1 MKFAHLADTHI
12 RNLKYH
18 FEYKQVFK
26 KIYDILRKEQV
37 DYIIHCGDIAHTK
50 TQISPEFVEMCGDFL
65 LNLSKIAPTYIIL
78 GNHDGNLKNSNR
90 QDALSPI
97 IKALDCPNLHLL
109 KNSGETMLDDKFVL
123 NVLSVFDEENW
134 QDPSDQDKVNVA
146 LYHGS
151 ISGCDTDTGWTM
163 EHGESDISIFKNY
176 DYAMLGDIHKTNQ
189 ILDDHGRVRYCGSTI
204 QQNHGETN
212 DKGFLLWDIKDK
224 EDFTC
229 KHISIL
235 SPKPFVTIELDS
247 KGKMSKTA
255 NVPLGA
261 RLRIVS
267 NNNVPLDSLRKAMDA
282 AKFKFK
288 PESITFLNRAAGKKG
303 NVEELASEFAKED
316 LRDLG
321 VQEKLIKEYLKDH
334 DLNDGALTKIYEL
347 NKKYNTIAEQ
357 DEEISRNINW
367 ELNSLEWD
375 NLFNYGKGN
384 KVDFKNLNGIVGIF
398 GKNYSGKSSIV
409 DSLLYTLY
417 DKTSK
422 NNRKNLHVINQNK
435 EYCTGV
441 LKISVGN
448 KIYEIDRKA
457 EKYEKTLHGN
467 TTIEAKTSVDF
478 NVFDE
483 VTEKSTSLNGTS
495 RPETDK
501 NIRRIF
507 GTVEDFLFTSMAS
520 QVDSLAFIK
529 EGSTKRK
536 EILAKFL
543 DLELFDKKFKLAKDD
558 ASEIKGSLKRLEEK
572 EFEVEIE
579 KIKDEIK
586 TNQEMTDGRKRFCQN
601 IKTEASDLEKEIV
614 RLDSKI
620 NVIAID
626 PIDIEDISLQKK
638 EKEQSLGK
646 LLKEKSS
653 VESKLIERK
662 DLLDKIGGFV
672 NEFDVDGLRDNLEI
686 AVEKE
691 KKLVELESEISLE
704 RNKLKNNKKK
714 VRLLEEVP
722 CGSEFSHCKFIS
734 DAYIAQQNVD
744 IFEKAMQQAEES
756 KDSVTEDIKK
766 LNPEK
771 LQEHL
776 QKYNKVKRREDT
788 LKTEI
793 SNLNLILERGKSGG
807 EALNRDIHILN
818 CKIEEYEQNKEL
830 IDNLEAL
837 SCKRYNIR
845 KDIDLKTRSLEEC
858 EVELLKLYKT
868 HGSLEQQL
876 EDLESQKQELT
887 NLREEY
893 SSYDLFTKCM
903 HPNGIPYDII
913 KRKLPLINE
922 EIAKVLTNVVDFE
935 VFFEAES
942 KKLEIFIKHP
952 KYEARPIELGSGAEK
967 TIAAMA
973 IRLALLDISSLPKP
987 DLFVLDE
994 PGTDLDEDNM
1004 EGFIRILD
1012 MIKSAF
1018 KTVLL
1023 ISHLDSL
1030 KDCADMTIEIEKQKG
1045 LAFVNQ

>member
-18 FEYKQVFK
+18 FEYKQVFERM
-26 KIYDILRKEQV
+26 YEILRNEKV

-90 QDALSPI
+90 QDALTPI
-97 IKALDCPNLHLL
+97 IKALNCPDLFLL
-109 KNSGETMLDDKFVL
+109 KNSGETALDSNFTL

-134 QDPSDQDKVNVA
+134 QEPSDQDRINIA

-163 EHGESDISIFKNY
+163 EHGENDISIFKSY

-189 ILDDHGRVRYCGSTI
+189 ILDDHGKVRYCGSTI

-212 DKGFLLWDIKDK
+212 DKGFLIWDIKDK
-224 EDFTC
+224 NSFNC
-229 KHISIL
+229 KHVSVL
-235 SPKPFVTIELDS
+235 NPKPFVTVELDS
-247 KGKMSKTA
+247 KGKIPKKTE
-255 NVPLGA
+255 VPPGA
-261 RLRIVS
+261 RLRVVA
-267 NNNVPLDSLRKAMDA
+267 NNNVPLDALRKAMDA
-282 AKFKFK
+282 ARFKFK
-288 PESITFLNRAAGKKG
+288 PETVTFLNRAAGK
-303 NVEELASEFAKED
+303 NNSVEELASNFAKED
-316 LRDLG
+316 LRDLAI
-321 VQEKLIKEYLKDH
+321 QKKLIKEYLKDH
-334 DLNDGALTKIYEL
+334 DLDDEVLSKVYEL

-357 DEEISRNINW
+357 GEEISRNINW
-367 ELNSLEWD
+367 RLSSLRWD
-375 NLFNYGKGN
+375 NLFNYGEGN
-384 KVDFKNLNGIVGIF
+384 RIDFNNLNGIVGIF

-435 EYCTGV
+435 EGCVGN
-441 LKISVGN
+441 LEILVGN
-448 KIYEIDRKA
+448 KRYNINRNA
-457 EKYEKTLHGN
+457 EKYEKTLHGK

-478 NVFDE
+478 SVFNK
-483 VTEKSTSLNGTS
+483 VTEETVSLNGTS

-501 NIRRIF
+501 NIRKIF

-543 DLELFDKKFKLAKDD
+543 DLEIFDKKFKLAKDD
-558 ASEIKGSLKRLEEK
+558 ASEIRGNLKRLEER

-579 KIKDEIK
+579 NVKDELE
-586 TNQEMTDGRKRFCQN
+586 TNQEMTDGRKAFCQK
-601 IKTEASDLEKEIV
+601 IKSELTDLEKEAIT
-614 RLDSKI
+614 LENMISA
-620 NVIAID
+620 IAID
-626 PIDIEDISLQKK
+626 PIDIEGVKVQRKNKKQELNSLLTENSEVQEQIIDKK
-638 EKEQSLGK
+638 ELLIKIQSF
-646 LLKEKSS
+646 
-653 VESKLIERK
+653 VEDFDI
-662 DLLDKIGGFV
+662 
-672 NEFDVDGLRDNLEI
+672 NELRENLEI
-686 AVEKE
+686 ASEKQ
-691 KKLVELESEISLE
+691 KKIIELENEISLE
-704 RNKLKNNKKK
+704 NNKLKNNEKK
-714 VRLLEEVP
+714 VKLLEEVP
-722 CGSEFSHCKFIS
+722 CGSEYSNCKFIK
-734 DAYIAQQNVD
+734 DAYTAQEKVD
-744 IFEKAMQQAEES
+744 IFAKAVERAEKTRNSVA
-756 KDSVTEDIKK
+756 KDIEK

-771 LQEHL
+771 LQEHFE
-776 QKYNKVKRREDT
+776 KYDKIKRRENN
-788 LKTEI
+788 LSAEI
-793 SNLNLILERGKSGG
+793 SGLNLILEK
-807 EALNRDIHILN
+807 NRSKKEVLDRDLQIVED
-818 CKIEEYEQNKEL
+818 KIQEYEQNKEM
-830 IDNLEAL
+830 IDNLENL
-837 SCKRYNIR
+837 SHKKR
-845 KDIDLKTRSLEEC
+845 DIVTMVDLKTQSLEEC
-858 EVELLKLYKT
+858 ETELLKLYKI
-868 HGSLEQQL
+868 HGSFEQQL
-876 EDLESQKQELT
+876 ENLENQRQELI
-887 NLREEY
+887 NLREDY

-922 EIAKVLTNVVDFE
+922 EIAKVLANVVDFE

-994 PGTDLDEDNM
+994 PGTDLDEDNL

-1030 KDCADMTIEIEKQKG
+1030 KDCADTTIEIERQEG